1 MRMRFILLSFL
12 LFISCDRREL
22 TYYEV
27 VGVTLMADWS
37 QAGLEG
43 EDTYGATAVFYPQN
57 GGVPQTVLM
66 GNRTHAITRLPKG
79 HYNVIYSTV
88 HSVISAAL
96 LSEERML
103 STPSKR
109 MPNK

>member
-12 LFISCDRREL
+12 LFISCNRREL

-43 EDTYGATAVFYPQN
+43 ED
-57 GGVPQTVLM
+57 
-66 GNRTHAITRLPKG
+66 
-79 HYNVIYSTV
+79 
-88 HSVISAAL
+88 
-96 LSEERML
+96 
-103 STPSKR
+103 
-109 MPNK
+109 

>member
-37 QAGLEG
+37 QAGLRRHLWRDG
-43 EDTYGATAVFYPQN
+43 RFLSPKWRSAS
-57 GGVPQTVLM
+57 
-66 GNRTHAITRLPKG
+66 NRTDGQP
-79 HYNVIYSTV
+79 YSRHHPFAQRT
-88 HSVISAAL
+88 L
-96 LSEERML
+96 
-103 STPSKR
+103 
-109 MPNK
+109 

>member
-12 LFISCDRREL
+12 LFISCNRREL

-43 EDTYGATAVFYPQN
+43 EDTYGSDGPFFYPKMEECLKR
-57 GGVPQTVLM
+57 TV
-66 GNRTHAITRLPKG
+66 GQPYSRHHPFAQRTL
-79 HYNVIYSTV
+79 
-88 HSVISAAL
+88 
-96 LSEERML
+96 
-103 STPSKR
+103 
-109 MPNK
+109 

>member
-57 GGVPQTVLM
+57 GGAPQTVLM
-66 GNRTHAITRLPKG
+66 GNRTHAITRLP
-79 HYNVIYSTV
+79 NSTV

>member
-43 EDTYGATAVFYPQN
+43 EDTY
-57 GGVPQTVLM
+57 
-66 GNRTHAITRLPKG
+66 
-79 HYNVIYSTV
+79 
-88 HSVISAAL
+88 AA
-96 LSEERML
+96 
-103 STPSKR
+103 PC
-109 MPNK
+109 

>member
-37 QAGLEG
+37 QAGLE
-43 EDTYGATAVFYPQN
+43 EKTPMARRPFS
-57 GGVPQTVLM
+57 
-66 GNRTHAITRLPKG
+66 IPKM
-79 HYNVIYSTV
+79 
-88 HSVISAAL
+88 
-96 LSEERML
+96 EERL
-103 STPSKR
+103 KPY
-109 MPNK
+109 

>member
-12 LFISCDRREL
+12 LFISCNRREL

-43 EDTYGATAVFYPQN
+43 EDTYGATADGQPYSRHHPFAQ
-57 GGVPQTVLM
+57 
-66 GNRTHAITRLPKG
+66 RTL
-79 HYNVIYSTV
+79 
-88 HSVISAAL
+88 
-96 LSEERML
+96 
-103 STPSKR
+103 
-109 MPNK
+109 

>member
-12 LFISCDRREL
+12 LFISCNRREL

-43 EDTYGATAVFYPQN
+43 EDTYGATAVFYPKWRSAS
-57 GGVPQTVLM
+57 
-66 GNRTHAITRLPKG
+66 NRTDGQP
-79 HYNVIYSTV
+79 YSRHHPFAQRT
-88 HSVISAAL
+88 L
-96 LSEERML
+96 
-103 STPSKR
+103 
-109 MPNK
+109 

>member
-37 QAGLEG
+37 QAGLAE
-43 EDTYGATAVFYPQN
+43 TN
-57 GGVPQTVLM
+57 
-66 GNRTHAITRLPKG
+66 
-79 HYNVIYSTV
+79 S
-88 HSVISAAL
+88 L
-96 LSEERML
+96 L
-103 STPSKR
+103 TCDQQHT
-109 MPNK
+109 

>member
-37 QAGLEG
+37 QADWREK
-43 EDTYGATAVFYPQN
+43 TPMARRPFS
-57 GGVPQTVLM
+57 
-66 GNRTHAITRLPKG
+66 IPKM
-79 HYNVIYSTV
+79 
-88 HSVISAAL
+88 
-96 LSEERML
+96 EECL
-103 STPSKR
+103 KPY
-109 MPNK
+109 

>member
-43 EDTYGATAVFYPQN
+43 ARRPFS
-57 GGVPQTVLM
+57 
-66 GNRTHAITRLPKG
+66 IPKM
-79 HYNVIYSTV
+79 
-88 HSVISAAL
+88 
-96 LSEERML
+96 EECL
-103 STPSKR
+103 KPY
-109 MPNK
+109 

>member
-37 QAGLEG
+37 QAGLEK
-43 EDTYGATAVFYPQN
+43 TPMARRPFS
-57 GGVPQTVLM
+57 
-66 GNRTHAITRLPKG
+66 IPKM
-79 HYNVIYSTV
+79 
-88 HSVISAAL
+88 
-96 LSEERML
+96 EERL
-103 STPSKR
+103 KPY
-109 MPNK
+109 

>member
-12 LFISCDRREL
+12 LFISCNRREL

-43 EDTYGATAVFYPQN
+43 EDTYGATPFSIPKWRSASN
-57 GGVPQTVLM
+57 RTDWATVL
-66 GNRTHAITRLPKG
+66 
-79 HYNVIYSTV
+79 
-88 HSVISAAL
+88 
-96 LSEERML
+96 
-103 STPSKR
+103 TPSPFAQR
-109 MPNK
+109 TL

>member
-43 EDTYGATAVFYPQN
+43 E
-57 GGVPQTVLM
+57 
-66 GNRTHAITRLPKG
+66 
-79 HYNVIYSTV
+79 V
-88 HSVISAAL
+88 HPLHNQYISYV
-96 LSEERML
+96 
-103 STPSKR
+103 
-109 MPNK
+109 